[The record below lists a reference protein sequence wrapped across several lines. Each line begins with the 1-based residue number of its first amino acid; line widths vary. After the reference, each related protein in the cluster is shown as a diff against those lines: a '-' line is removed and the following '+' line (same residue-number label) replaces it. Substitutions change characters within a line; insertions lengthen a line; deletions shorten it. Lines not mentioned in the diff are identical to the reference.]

1 MFAQREQRY
10 ILRIIMSRIIRGGYG
25 TAPILLQDTF
35 SCRSRMSLPD
45 SSVILNPNV
54 GPNGYSAMLTEVN
67 ENRKLRLIVM
77 SDNSVNMVGI
87 SSCRNIL
94 S

>member
-25 TAPILLQDTF
+25 TAPILLQD
-35 SCRSRMSLPD
+35 SRMSIPD
-45 SSVILNPNV
+45 SNVILSPNV

-67 ENRKLRLIVM
+67 ENRKLRIIVM
-77 SDNSVNMVGI
+77 SDHHLTAI
-87 SSCRNIL
+87 IR
-94 S
+94 